1 MSSWRAWAGNRGQA
15 RYDGAMTTLRRICV
29 FCGSSP
35 GAREDYVEM
44 ARALGH
50 ELARRGLGLVY
61 GGASVGVMA
70 AVADAVLAR
79 GGEVIGVMPEAL
91 IARELAHPALT
102 ELMVV
107 GTMHQ
112 RKARMVELSDGFIAL
127 PGGYGTL
134 DEMFEVLTW
143 GQLGM
148 HEKPIALLDVADYFE
163 HLVRFIDHA
172 VSERLVRAEH
182 RELLIRGR
190 EPGEVLDA
198 MAAYTAP
205 RLDKWIDRSDT

>member
-1 MSSWRAWAGNRGQA
+1 MT
-15 RYDGAMTTLRRICV
+15 TTLRRICV

-35 GAREDYVEM
+35 GARADYAEA

-79 GGEVIGVMPEAL
+79 GGEVIGVIPEAL
-91 IARELAHPALT
+91 VARELAHPALT

-112 RKARMVELSDGFIAL
+112 RKARMVDLSDGFIAL

-148 HEKPIALLDVADYFE
+148 HDKPCALLDVADYFA

-182 RELLIRGR
+182 RALLIRER
-190 EPGEVLDA
+190 DPGALLDA

-205 RLDKWIDRSDT
+205 RLDKWIDRTDT